1 MTRAWWVMAA
11 ALAAAFAAGIVT
23 ASAAHADSNED
34 STDQAV
40 CTALDLGQSPADINA
55 RLRQG
60 NPQYPTWR
68 HSPLVDSWKC

>member
-1 MTRAWWVMAA
+1 MKTFLTAA
-11 ALAAAFAAGIVT
+11 ALALVLMLT
-23 ASAAHADSNED
+23 PLAHADSNED

>member
-1 MTRAWWVMAA
+1 MKTFLTAA
-11 ALAAAFAAGIVT
+11 ALALALMLAPL
-23 ASAAHADSNED
+23 AHADSNED